1 MKIEYTKSWCLRMA
15 QLEIESGIDS
25 NISAGS
31 IANYS
36 TEKQDVPVNSPQDR
50 HVAFGIFIRL
60 MRRRQKLSVE
70 KLSEL
75 ADIELAEAIEI
86 EADSRHLPE
95 ARAVYQLAK
104 FFGLPVGKLMQLSGL
119 SAAND
124 SRLVEESVRFAARSD
139 SVEELSAHE
148 RAALDAFVSVLS
160 EK

>member
-25 NISAGS
+25 HVSAGS
-31 IANYS
+31 VVTSSN
-36 TEKQDVPVNSPQDR
+36 EKQDSSFNSFQDT

-60 MRRRQKLSVE
+60 MRRRHKLSIE
-70 KLSEL
+70 KLAEL
-75 ADIELAEAIEI
+75 ADIELSEAIEI
-86 EADSRHLPE
+86 EADSRHFPE
-95 ARAVYQLAK
+95 ARAVYQLAH
-104 FFGLPVGKLMQLSGL
+104 FFRLPVGKLMQLSGL

-139 SVEELSAHE
+139 SVEELSTHE